1 MKSKKGKKYLK
12 KENND
17 DIHNYLGKIEYL
29 KRKLAKIQQG
39 DIGIK
44 FLEKLKLSGLSDG
57 RICYYGDRLS
67 LLLEIFNNKKI
78 KLDLATKHQCESVLS
93 DIISRDYKGETKKAY
108 ALTLLKLV
116 HFAKKDEIGDRQEK
130 GYIKEI
136 SWIKP
141 SRYLDKN
148 HEEGSIKPEDL
159 LTIDELNLL
168 LGKCAN
174 KRDKAMLWVMFEG
187 ALRPGELL
195 HLKVGGIV
203 FQENYILLTTR
214 GKTGSKRIA
223 LVLSFKPL
231 LDWLE
236 EHPLK
241 DDPNAFLWYSYSPR
255 SKTKR
260 VSYRYLT
267 RCVKKCAQ
275 EAGIK
280 KRIWN
285 YLIRHTQLTFLAKKL
300 SDQTLRAYGNWK
312 RSSKMPARYV
322 HLSGKDIEDAIL
334 ELHGIK
340 NEDENHMTVA
350 KLIPCPR
357 CTQQNTPDN
366 PRCLSCGFIIDQK
379 LLSQVSASDETTLQN
394 VVKRLEKLEIIGQKV
409 DRLLNEMLE
418 QNPAKLSLTR

>member
-1 MKSKKGKKYLK
+1 MKSKKDKNYLK
-12 KENND
+12 KEDND
-17 DIHNYLGKIEYL
+17 DIHNYAGKIEYL

-39 DIGIK
+39 DTGIK

-57 RICYYGDRLS
+57 RICYYGNRLS
-67 LLLEIFNNKKI
+67 LLLNIFNSNKI
-78 KLDLATKHQCESVLS
+78 KLNKATKHQCEFVLS
-93 DIISRDYKGETKKAY
+93 DILSRDYKGETKKAY

-168 LGKCAN
+168 LSKCTN

-203 FQENYILLTTR
+203 FQENYLLLTTR

-223 LVLSFKPL
+223 LVLSFQPL

-267 RCVKKCAQ
+267 FCVKKCAK

-285 YLIRHTQLTFLAKKL
+285 YLIRHTQLTLLAKKL

-322 HLSGKDIEDAIL
+322 HLSGKDIENAIL
-334 ELHGIK
+334 ELHGLK
-340 NEDENHMTVA
+340 NEDENHMAVV
-350 KLIPCPR
+350 KLISCLR
-357 CTQQNTPDN
+357 CTKQNTPDN
-366 PRCLSCGFIIDQK
+366 KRCLSCGFIIDQK
-379 LLSQVSASDETTLQN
+379 LLSQVAASDETTLQN
-394 VVKRLEKLEIIGQKV
+394 VVKRLEKLESIGDKV
-409 DRLLNEMLE
+409 DHLLNEMLK
-418 QNPAKLSLTR
+418 QHGSNLL